1 MNIGRCWVAAG
12 CNDWVAGASA
22 ARLGAEASA
31 NENVRSRFTA
41 NYVSAQIALS
51 SLCRKAAYSMAARA
65 RSTAA
70 KCHGSWHSAPACT
83 SQRIVPLDA
92 LIYIKINAGIS
103 LQLQKV
109 EPATY
114 RRSQTMLILSAART
128 VMIASAVFLLF
139 GASAYSFELN
149 GAWASD
155 PSICSKIFV
164 KQNTKLVMTS
174 DADNYGSGFV
184 VDGNQVRGKIAT
196 CNIKSRKEEAGLV
209 HLITSCSTDVALQ
222 TVQLSFKVDDDN
234 RVTRIFP
241 GSSLCVVS

>member
-1 MNIGRCWVAAG
+1 MREKQRSIIAPSAIDLHQKRCRYL
-12 CNDWVAGASA
+12 A
-22 ARLGAEASA
+22 ARYLLTQAQSWKPSTIEHPTILEAGVRTFSSA
-31 NENVRSRFTA
+31 K
-41 NYVSAQIALS
+41 ALVVF
-51 SLCRKAAYSMAARA
+51 AA
-65 RSTAA
+65 
-70 KCHGSWHSAPACT
+70 
-83 SQRIVPLDA
+83 A
-92 LIYIKINAGIS
+92 L
-103 LQLQKV
+103 
-109 EPATY
+109 
-114 RRSQTMLILSAART
+114 
-128 VMIASAVFLLF
+128 LLF

-234 RVTRIFP
+234 RITRIFP
-241 GSSLCVVS
+241 GAPEMSVSYSRCPTQ